1 MNLTWKIGT
10 RPFLCAATAVHSC
23 FGSATPP
30 FTWCLLTSASLLLRQ
45 YTSKLPETDEINI
58 IVFQGSEFY
67 LSGALRPNNNSRT
80 DISKVTPLVTKEFK
94 YLIAVDRLDQRISFP
109 RERPYRAVTFIIHN
123 QSKSV
128 YNQYLLTEGKRF
140 RSLFSAL

>member
-1 MNLTWKIGT
+1 LVLA
-10 RPFLCAATAVHSC
+10 RFYVQQLQ
-23 FGSATPP
+23 FTPVLEVRRLLSHGA
-30 FTWCLLTSASLLLRQ
+30 CLRQPACYYGQ